1 MENQQ
6 MKTHFYHGL
15 AKVKRNASVARCA
28 PNPARP
34 SSIDLDLRS
43 VTPAAFR
50 LRLLPEQCCH
60 LQLLHGPITAGTIP
74 SKNTAFTTCVDPISP
89 PRFQPIIVKSRRLPS
104 MIGAAWAKMV
114 EAPGTAPGSALL
126 ILQHVYRHSWRTS
139 IFNIEAMTPIL
150 KDSCA
155 LNCLYMVITA

>member
-1 MENQQ
+1 MENLQI
-6 MKTHFYHGL
+6 KTNLYYGI

-28 PNPARP
+28 PNPARS

-74 SKNTAFTTCVDPISP
+74 SKNTAFTTCVDPVSP
-89 PRFQPIIVKSRRLPS
+89 PVFQLPVKPEAFACQYQAARQLKWWRRRVPP
-104 MIGAAWAKMV
+104 
-114 EAPGTAPGSALL
+114 PGPLCLFHSTFIAIAGSPAL
-126 ILQHVYRHSWRTS
+126 IS
-139 IFNIEAMTPIL
+139 
-150 KDSCA
+150 
-155 LNCLYMVITA
+155 

>member
-1 MENQQ
+1 MENLQI
-6 MKTHFYHGL
+6 KTHLYHGIV
-15 AKVKRNASVARCA
+15 KVKRNASVARCA

-89 PRFQPIIVKSRRLPS
+89 P
-104 MIGAAWAKMV
+104 
-114 EAPGTAPGSALL
+114 
-126 ILQHVYRHSWRTS
+126 
-139 IFNIEAMTPIL
+139 IF
-150 KDSCA
+150 
-155 LNCLYMVITA
+155 

>member
-1 MENQQ
+1 MAAGWVMEIRQ
-6 MKTHFYHGL
+6 MNMHLYQGF
-15 AKVKRNASVARCA
+15 AMVKRNASVARCA

-74 SKNTAFTTCVDPISP
+74 SENTVFTTCVDPISP
-89 PRFQPIIVKSRRLPS
+89 PVFQPDWVFRHHSPRRQLS
-104 MIGAAWAKMV
+104 NQAKMV

-126 ILQHVYRHSWRTS
+126 IPQHVYRHSWQAS
-139 IFNIEAMTPIL
+139 PFNIGAMTML
-150 KDSCA
+150 
-155 LNCLYMVITA
+155 